1 MTVGDSG
8 RFVETS
14 LPGDAGRDAPT
25 ARPQRG
31 KPMNVA
37 SMEVLPIT
45 KSISQWTGSPGN
57 GPVPE
62 LAIGNIGTGNIS
74 TLATLNGRC
83 RSGSLLYSGETWG
96 DWGGDR
102 VKAGK

>member
-1 MTVGDSG
+1 
-8 RFVETS
+8 
-14 LPGDAGRDAPT
+14 
-25 ARPQRG
+25 
-31 KPMNVA
+31 MNVA
-37 SMEVLPIT
+37 NMEVLPMANT
-45 KSISQWTGSPGN
+45 ISQWPPFGN
-57 GPVPE
+57 DSVAE
-62 LAIGNIGTGNIS
+62 LKIGNIGTGNIS